1 MKNRGLGRQPYPLE
15 GISAIYILLHIPSR
29 GKNQFMKTWSEIVQ
43 NESLGKNNLVFFIF
57 IAFGIQK
64 FYNILKLC

>member
-15 GISAIYILLHIPSR
+15 RISAIYILLHIPSR
-29 GKNQFMKTWSEIVQ
+29 EKNQFRKTWSEIVQ
-43 NESLGKNNLVFFIF
+43 NESVGKNNLVFFIF